1 MGTED
6 GMWRDKTSQQHDIW
20 VCLTIGTP
28 KNKKRHWKS
37 DDEPMDLIHAHTNTH
52 KIVYIYILYMHI
64 YSGIFH
70 DNSNSSSIS
79 KCHCALHVTGRGSQ
93 TLGASWF
100 CRMLSSSCKDCAR
113 VSSRW
118 AGGFN
123 PQETHGKFR
132 GNGNGRMNVFF
143 PGKIW
148 KYYHFHQMIFHIRYG
163 NNQPWLIFLGSLFN
177 SKWRSVKVFPGIER
191 PTVRIPKT
199 VLVVSSCWPS
209 WFISRGHIKQFVR
222 FTNQQA
228 KLGGTTL

>member
-1 MGTED
+1 
-6 GMWRDKTSQQHDIW
+6 
-20 VCLTIGTP
+20 
-28 KNKKRHWKS
+28 
-37 DDEPMDLIHAHTNTH
+37 
-52 KIVYIYILYMHI
+52 MHI
-64 YSGIFH
+64 HSGIFH
-70 DNSNSSSIS
+70 DNSNSPSIN

-123 PQETHGKFR
+123 PQETREIQGQWKWE
-132 GNGNGRMNVFF
+132 NECFF
-143 PGKIW
+143 
-148 KYYHFHQMIFHIRYG
+148 FLERYG

-191 PTVRIPKT
+191 PIVRIPKT

-209 WFISRGHIKQFVR
+209 WFISRVFFVG
-222 FTNQQA
+222 FMADILNNSWGLQTN
-228 KLGGTTL
+228 KPTSMTGGYHLVVMG

>member
-1 MGTED
+1 MMNQWISYMHT
-6 GMWRDKTSQQHDIW
+6 QIHI
-20 VCLTIGTP
+20 
-28 KNKKRHWKS
+28 KS
-37 DDEPMDLIHAHTNTH
+37 
-52 KIVYIYILYMHI
+52 YIYILYMHI

-209 WFISRGHIKQFVR
+209 WFISIQGDILNNSWGLQ
-222 FTNQQA
+222 TN
-228 KLGGTTL
+228 KPNWGGVPPCSHGIILGIYVA